1 LLIALDWV
9 TAPSYNQISLE
20 ECLAKD
26 SEKMPSFD
34 DVPLQ
39 PAEPQGF
46 SFEQMIRCDDCLRA
60 NPPTRVNCLYCS
72 AVLPTTEASAALQ
85 KPILRKLEKWEQ
97 GYNNILRTLGSERSS
112 NDLLS
117 KVASLLRLTVDDV
130 SRILITER
138 PLPLARAA
146 TLDEASLIERKLR
159 DLGIETVIVSDC
171 ELGLGASL
179 PQRVRAL
186 EFSETEVVGYHF
198 AGAEAERVPWSGI
211 ALVAAARLFVKR
223 IEIRERRSRKAEDE
237 ILDASEITTDEAVM
251 DLYTETQNGGWR
263 IAANSF
269 DFSCLQ
275 SRKALLATE
284 NFSTLIS
291 VIRERAPQ
299 AEFDDSYN
307 TMRQSLE
314 PVWPSDRQTEARG
327 WRRDRPGKYSTG
339 EVTTSNNESQFT
351 RYSRLQHYLRFHPL
365 DQPR

>member
-1 LLIALDWV
+1 M
-9 TAPSYNQISLE
+9 
-20 ECLAKD
+20 AKD
-26 SEKMPSFD
+26 SENMPSFD
-34 DVPLQ
+34 GVPLQ

-46 SFEQMIRCDDCLRA
+46 SFEQMVRCDDCLRA
-60 NPPTRVNCLYCS
+60 NPPTRVSCLYCS
-72 AVLPTTEASAALQ
+72 ALLPTTEASAALQ
-85 KPILRKLEKWEQ
+85 KPILRKLEKWEL
-97 GYNNILRTLGSERSS
+97 GYNNILWTLGNERSS
-112 NDLLS
+112 DDLLS
-117 KVASLLRLTVDDV
+117 KVASLLRLSVDDV
-130 SRILITER
+130 RRIFTRER

-159 DLGIETVIVSDC
+159 HLGIETVIVSDC
-171 ELGLGASL
+171 ELGLEASL

-186 EFSETEVVGYHF
+186 EFSETEVGAYHF
-198 AGAEAERVPWSGI
+198 ARAEAERVRWSVI
-211 ALVAAARLFVKR
+211 TLVAAARLFVR
-223 IEIRERRSRKAEDE
+223 QVEIRERKSRRAEDE

-251 DLYTETQNGGWR
+251 DLYTEKQDAGWR

-275 SRKALLATE
+275 SRKTLVAAE

-307 TMRQSLE
+307 TMRQALE
-314 PVWPSDRQTEARG
+314 PVWPSDQETETRG
-327 WRRDRPGKYSTG
+327 WRRHRPGKYSTG
-339 EVTTSNNESQFT
+339 EVTKSNNESQFT

>member
-1 LLIALDWV
+1 
-9 TAPSYNQISLE
+9 
-20 ECLAKD
+20 
-26 SEKMPSFD
+26 MPSFE

-60 NPPTRVNCLYCS
+60 NPPTRINCLYCG
-72 AVLPTTEASAALQ
+72 AVLPTTETSAALR

-117 KVASLLRLTVDDV
+117 KVASLLHLTVDDV

-159 DLGIETVIVSDC
+159 DLGIDTVIVSDS
-171 ELGLGASL
+171 ELGLEPS

-186 EFSETEVVGYHF
+186 EFGETEVVAYRF
-198 AGAEAERVPWSGI
+198 ASAEAERVSWSEI
-211 ALVAAARLFVKR
+211 TLVAAARLFVR
-223 IEIRERRSRKAEDE
+223 QVEIRERRSRKAEDE

-251 DLYTETQNGGWR
+251 DLYAETQNGGWR

-275 SRKALLATE
+275 SRKSLLAAE

-351 RYSRLQHYLRFHPL
+351 RYSRLQHYLKFHPL